1 MKYRRAEKV
10 QAFSMVGLII
20 GGILIIWGIIVFAKY
35 SLLNLA
41 GYILIGLG
49 VIIILYEFWR
59 HYSRYRFRNK
69 VLLEFE
75 DNPSSSIDD
84 LAKRTCIGKE
94 VIRHVVLDLR
104 GSGKIQ
110 GLFSGETGHLETLLV
125 GKEDEIKDRYCAQC
139 GSNITKKDQFYCR
152 YCGRKISQ

>member
-1 MKYRRAEKV
+1 MI
-10 QAFSMVGLII
+10 GLIVAE
-20 GGILIIWGIIVFAKY
+20 ILIIWGIIVFAQY
-35 SLLNLA
+35 SPLNLA
-41 GYILIGLG
+41 GYILIGIGL
-49 VIIILYEFWR
+49 IIMGYEFWR

-75 DNPSSSIDD
+75 ENPSSSVDD
-84 LAKRTCIGKE
+84 LAKRTGIEKE
-94 VIRHVVLDLR
+94 AIRHVVLDLR

-125 GKEDEIKDRYCAQC
+125 G
-139 GSNITKKDQFYCR
+139 R